1 MQILLSIVM
10 KKTMKATKL
19 NLSSEKL
26 DLLDKMLSRVG
37 DLNFRRRVIT
47 MLSYLDIKDGDKILD
62 AGCGEG
68 FYTMII
74 SNLWKCEITSID
86 YDTEILN
93 KAKKW
98 LPNSDKIIVRQESL
112 YEIKSSDNY
121 FDKVLC
127 TEVIEHL
134 EDDKKAISELKRVL
148 KTGGTLALTVPN
160 KNYPLLW
167 DPLNKIRESLG
178 LGHFNPLNGFWGGIW
193 AYDHKR
199 LYLPKEI
206 EEVVCSCGFEI
217 KKTEALTHFGI
228 PFNHLVLYV
237 GKNLY
242 NRMPVSE
249 DMKKSME
256 KFEWKD
262 SDKKNLWRV
271 LLNLGFSILK
281 KVDSLNEKDFS
292 LNTSTMAVSILAIK
306 K

>member
-1 MQILLSIVM
+1 M
-10 KKTMKATKL
+10 KISDLKLPEEKL
-19 NLSSEKL
+19 NLLEK
-26 DLLDKMLSRVG
+26 MSSRVG
-37 DLNFRRRVIT
+37 DLNFKRRVIT
-47 MLSYLDIKDGDKILD
+47 MLSYLDIKDGDRILD

-68 FYTMII
+68 FYTMLI
-74 SNLWKCEITSID
+74 SNLWNCEITAID
-86 YDTEILN
+86 NDTVILS

-98 LPNSDKIIVRQESL
+98 LPNSNKITVRQESL
-112 YEIKSSDNY
+112 YDIKSPDDY

-134 EDDKKAISELKRVL
+134 DDDIKAVNELKRIL
-148 KTGGTLALTVPN
+148 KTGGILALTVPN

-167 DPLNKIRESLG
+167 DPFNKIRESLG
-178 LGHFNPLNGFWGGIW
+178 LGHFSPLNGFWGGIW

-199 LYLPKEI
+199 LYSPKDI
-206 EEVVCSCGFEI
+206 ESVVSSCGFDV
-217 KKTEALTHFGI
+217 KKTEVITHYGV

-242 NRMPVSE
+242 DRMPVSE

-262 SDKKNLWRV
+262 SNKKSLWRT
-271 LLNLGFSILK
+271 LLEFAFGILK
-281 KVDSLNEKDFS
+281 KVDSFNEKDFS
-292 LNTSTMAVSILAIK
+292 LNTSTMAVSVHAIK